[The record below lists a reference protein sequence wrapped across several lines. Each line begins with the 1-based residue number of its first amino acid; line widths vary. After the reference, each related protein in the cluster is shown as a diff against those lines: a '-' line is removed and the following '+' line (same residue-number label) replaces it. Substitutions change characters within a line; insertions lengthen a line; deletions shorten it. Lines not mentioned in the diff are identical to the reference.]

1 MIDQREEIMGK
12 KLDELIVFIAEQ
24 SEKDPKFGATKLNK
38 ILFAADFHAFAYRG
52 ESVSGATYVHRNNGP
67 VPREIVESKDR
78 LIKEEKIVEDIVEY
92 WGYPQKR
99 ILPKVE
105 PDLSIF
111 SKEEISIVK
120 EWIDKFKNYNATEL
134 SEWTHKLVPWLITK
148 DEEVI
153 PYSAVFVLLD
163 LPVEADGIDWAEN
176 ELSDLST
183 MA

>member
-1 MIDQREEIMGK
+1 MIK
-12 KLDELIVFIAEQ
+12 KLDEIIVYIAEQ
-24 SEKDPKFGATKLNK
+24 SEKDLKFGATKLNK

-52 ESVSGATYVHRNNGP
+52 SSVSGATYIHRNNGP
-67 VPREIVESKDR
+67 VPKEIVEAKNR
-78 LIKEEKIVEDIVEY
+78 LVEEGKITEDIVEY
-92 WGYPQKR
+92 WGYQQKR

-105 PDLSIF
+105 PDLSVF
-111 SKEEISIVK
+111 SKDEISIVK

-148 DEEVI
+148 NEEEI

-176 ELSDLST
+176 ELSELGVT
-183 MA
+183 V